1 MRLYSPLDHNHF
13 DLVEVCLRGIVAP
26 RNGTRTERE
35 RERRGISFFFSS
47 GTRLLENQRREK
59 KRKEENTRFGLNYW
73 DKIGVFI
80 DRLRIGWIEA
90 RVPRAVVTL
99 PPEK

>member
-35 RERRGISFFFSS
+35 RGEESVFFSS
-47 GTRLLENQRREK
+47 RTRLLENQRREK

>member
-1 MRLYSPLDHNHF
+1 MP
-13 DLVEVCLRGIVAP
+13 P
-26 RNGTRTERE
+26 GTEPVQRE
-35 RERRGISFFFSS
+35 RERGEESVFFSS
-47 GTRLLENQRREK
+47 RTRLLENQRREK
-59 KRKEENTRFGLNYW
+59 KRKEEKTRFGLNYW
-73 DKIGVFI
+73 DKIVVFI

>member
-1 MRLYSPLDHNHF
+1 MP
-13 DLVEVCLRGIVAP
+13 P
-26 RNGTRTERE
+26 GTEPVQRE
-35 RERRGISFFFSS
+35 REERNQFFFSS

-59 KRKEENTRFGLNYW
+59 KRKEEKTRFGLNYW
-73 DKIGVFI
+73 DKIVVFI

>member
-1 MRLYSPLDHNHF
+1 MP
-13 DLVEVCLRGIVAP
+13 P
-26 RNGTRTERE
+26 GTEPVQRE
-35 RERRGISFFFSS
+35 RERGEESVFFSHQGLACS
-47 GTRLLENQRREK
+47 KIRGEKREK
-59 KRKEENTRFGLNYW
+59 KNEENTRFGLNYW
-73 DKIGVFI
+73 DKIDVFI

>member
-1 MRLYSPLDHNHF
+1 MP
-13 DLVEVCLRGIVAP
+13 P
-26 RNGTRTERE
+26 GTEPVQRE
-35 RERRGISFFFSS
+35 RERGEESVFFSS
-47 GTRLLENQRREK
+47 RTRLLENQRREK